1 MRKMTAYMEVYAG
14 IKKKIKEGVYK
25 PGTLLPTEGELEK
38 IYNVSRITVRKA
50 VSMLADDGYV
60 NVVQGR
66 GTEVKDISTT
76 QRLHAVTS
84 ITETLKKKGYEM
96 SVRGMA
102 IEEMIPPVDVQEELQ
117 LDKNTTV
124 YCVQRVICADDSPIC
139 ITTNYLKKDLVPGLD
154 THVNEFVGLYSFIE
168 QTYGVVLTEACEY
181 VSAVSSDFYESQILN
196 VPVGTALVYSRR
208 IGWTE
213 QGTFEYAIN
222 KLIGDR
228 YEFSVHMAGR
238 PQL

>member
-25 PGTLLPTEGELEK
+25 AGTLLPTEGELEK

-50 VSMLADDGYV
+50 VGMLAADGYV

-66 GTEVKDISTT
+66 GTEVRDISTT
-76 QRLHAVTS
+76 QRLYSVTS

-102 IEEMIPPVDVQEELQ
+102 IEEVIPPTDVQEGLQ

-124 YCVQRVICADDSPIC
+124 YCVQRVLCADNNPIC
-139 ITTNYLKKDLVPGLD
+139 ITTNYLKKDLVPGLED
-154 THVNEFVGLYSFIE
+154 HVNKFIGLYSFIE
-168 QTYGVVLTEACEY
+168 STYGIVITEACEY
-181 VSAVSSDFYESQILN
+181 ISAVSSDFYESQILN
-196 VPVGTALVYSRR
+196 VPVGTALLYSRR
-208 IGWTE
+208 IGWTA
-213 QGTFEYAIN
+213 QGIFEYAVN

-228 YEFSVHMAGR
+228 YEFSVHMSGR